1 MTQASTGVVLQRAR
15 AGIDILQTISSEQS
29 PETTVVRIHD
39 VLTEMIP
46 CDRFTFGLQVW
57 GHRYRVEEGRVE
69 WTRGLQ
75 IVDEKYSEP
84 APDGEVV
91 ASTGRSASLWVIQNR
106 QPLLRKNI
114 SEELRFEH
122 DDRRVAEGMLSDLIV
137 PIVVGD
143 GVAGTFNF
151 TSRAPDIYTEE
162 HLETAVAVADGV
174 AAAARLFE
182 IQRSKDSLEEQ
193 VTARAS
199 ELEQANLKLK
209 EEIAQRAQVEEE
221 LRDNESLLRSTIE
234 ATGDGILVVG
244 ANDRVILCNDRFK
257 TLWQLPDHLFGSDS
271 EKMLT
276 FVKPQM
282 KDPEAFERRL

>member
-1 MTQASTGVVLQRAR
+1 
-15 AGIDILQTISSEQS
+15 
-29 PETTVVRIHD
+29 
-39 VLTEMIP
+39 
-46 CDRFTFGLQVW
+46 
-57 GHRYRVEEGRVE
+57 
-69 WTRGLQ
+69 
-75 IVDEKYSEP
+75 
-84 APDGEVV
+84 
-91 ASTGRSASLWVIQNR
+91 
-106 QPLLRKNI
+106 
-114 SEELRFEH
+114 
-122 DDRRVAEGMLSDLIV
+122 MLSDLIV

-151 TSRAPDIYTEE
+151 TSRAPDIYREE

-221 LRDNESLLRSTIE
+221 LRDNERLLRSTIE

-244 ANDRVILCNDRFK
+244 ANDRVILC
-257 TLWQLPDHLFGSDS
+257 LSLIHI
-271 EKMLT
+271 
-276 FVKPQM
+276 
-282 KDPEAFERRL
+282 